1 MTSVSLNNQVP
12 PNSQPKKP
20 TTKIVTKKVLVKK
33 ESIDKNKVSEKKPEE
48 VKLVPAIVESDVQT
62 ITESDA
68 PISDIPKQ
76 RKEKNTKKPKR
87 IVLDNEKCLVLL
99 YGQLDLLMAC
109 DVNTS
114 VSKYNR
120 IKKHI
125 QKYVAHLKE
134 NNDALQKYINNKPS
148 KQSGSG
154 FMKKVPITDELREFG
169 IKYGGWDKT
178 KCDKM
183 SRVDATKAICSHIQQ
198 GGLFDEAD
206 KRNIKVSSEM
216 MKLLKLDEFTKHT
229 TYPVIQ
235 KLIQTHFRPD
245 VPTPVPVST

>member
-1 MTSVSLNNQVP
+1 MTSASLNNQESK
-12 PNSQPKKP
+12 NQESQNIRPK
-20 TTKIVTKKVLVKK
+20 TTKIVKKKVLVKK
-33 ESIDKNKVSEKKPEE
+33 EPEKSQVKE
-48 VKLVPAIVESDVQT
+48 VESKKEVNVPSIVESDVRT
-62 ITESDA
+62 ISESDA
-68 PISDIPKQ
+68 PTVTENTTQ

-87 IVLDNEKCLVLL
+87 IVQDSDKFLTLLFAQIELLQTCDNS
-99 YGQLDLLMAC
+99 
-109 DVNTS
+109 TS
-114 VSKYNR
+114 VSKFNR

-125 QKYVAHLKE
+125 SKYAQHIKD
-134 NNDALQKYINNKPS
+134 NNDALQKYIMNKPS

-169 IKYGGWDKT
+169 IRYGGWDKS
-178 KCDKM
+178 KCEKM

-216 MKLLKLDEFTKHT
+216 MKLLKLDESVKHT

-235 KLIQTHFRPD
+235 KLIQTHFKPD
-245 VPTPVPVST
+245 VPTTA

>member
-1 MTSVSLNNQVP
+1 MTSVSLENQEVKA
-12 PNSQPKKP
+12 PKTPATK
-20 TTKIVTKKVLVKK
+20 TKIVKKKVLVKK
-33 ESIDKNKVSEKKPEE
+33 EPTEQSKVPEITPKE
-48 VKLVPAIVESDVQT
+48 TAPPVVVESDVQT

-68 PISDIPKQ
+68 PIGEKQ

-87 IVLDNEKCLVLL
+87 IVLDNDKCLGLL
-99 YGQLDLLMAC
+99 YAQIDLLVAC
-109 DVNTS
+109 DNTTS

-125 QKYVAHLKE
+125 QKYVAHLKD
-134 NNDALQKYINNKPS
+134 NNDALQKYINSRPS

-216 MKLLKLDEFTKHT
+216 MKLLKLDESTKHT

-245 VPTPVPVST
+245 VSVNA